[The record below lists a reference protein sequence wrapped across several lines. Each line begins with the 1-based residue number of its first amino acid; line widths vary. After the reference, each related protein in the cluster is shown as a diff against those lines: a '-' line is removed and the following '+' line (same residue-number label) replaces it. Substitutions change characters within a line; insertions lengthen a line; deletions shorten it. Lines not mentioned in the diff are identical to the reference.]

1 MRGISARGSLLLDP
15 TLCPRTGRLAYTNW
29 VGARSI
35 MRLEIGP
42 GSDAPATPVSFNSTR
57 SDGQPCFSPDG
68 RTVAF
73 TSTRLGLPA
82 IWLSRPDGSGLRRLT
97 PPGEDRAWPG
107 DAWYGEHSWSPD
119 GQWIAY
125 ARIGRQADIHV
136 ISVLGGVPRRFTFD
150 PAEDRE
156 PAWSPDGQWIYFVSK
171 RDGGPRVWRKP
182 WVGGAPERVSALEG
196 TRPALS
202 PDGRFLFGRGW
213 PNEEEVWRM
222 PADGG
227 PEEIV
232 LRSVAQSG
240 WCVGPS
246 GLYFFERPSPDG
258 RSGLFRY
265 ELDSGRVRRLAVVDD
280 SVSRGLTVSP
290 DEKTVLFARNDRPQA
305 DLQMLEGFGSE

>member
-1 MRGISARGSLLLDP
+1 
-15 TLCPRTGRLAYTNW
+15 
-29 VGARSI
+29 
-35 MRLEIGP
+35 
-42 GSDAPATPVSFNSTR
+42 
-57 SDGQPCFSPDG
+57 
-68 RTVAF
+68 VAF
-73 TSTRLGLPA
+73 KSTRLGPPA

-97 PPGEDRAWPG
+97 PPGEQHT
-107 DAWYGEHSWSPD
+107 WYGEHAWSPD

-125 ARIGRQADIHV
+125 AEISPRQADIHV

-182 WVGGAPERVSALEG
+182 WVGGAPERLSSVEG

-202 PDGRFLFGRGW
+202 PDGRFLFARGW

-232 LRSVAQSG
+232 LRSVNPHSR

-246 GLYFFERPSPDG
+246 GLYFFEPPSPDG

-265 ELDSGRVRRLAVVDD
+265 EFDSGRTRRLAVVDD
-280 SVSRGLTVSP
+280 SVGGGLTVSP
-290 DEKTVLFARNDRPQA
+290 DEKTVLFAKIVRREA
-305 DLQMLEGFGSE
+305 DLLMLESFGSE